1 MADKGPNYK
10 DTLNLPHTNF
20 PMRGGL
26 VESEPLRLQKWESIN
41 LYEKIL
47 SARED
52 KQGEK
57 FILHDGP
64 PFANGDVHMG
74 TALNKLLKDL
84 VIKSKS
90 MSGYV
95 TPYIPGWDC
104 HGLPIEYKVVEK
116 AQGLEPGEIRRRCE
130 DFALNFVNIQRESF
144 KRLGV
149 LAAWNDP
156 YLTLEPKYEAD
167 IIRAFSKFIEKG
179 LVYSSRKPV
188 QWSFGAQT
196 ALAEAEVEYK
206 DITDTAIFVKFEL
219 ESGPLTNQS
228 SLVIWTTTPWT
239 LPANLAIALNEKIEY
254 INGEFKD
261 DDQQIHNLIIAKDLV
276 ESFEES
282 TGLRL
287 IKTISLIQGSE
298 FKDQITS
305 HPFLPRKSPIIFADF
320 VTTDAGTGA
329 VHIAPGH
336 GGDDYLAGQAAGLS
350 VLSPVDDLGNYTEEV
365 GISHLVGKHVLKSNN
380 DIIELLEEKGCLIG
394 QEEYT
399 HSYPHCWRS
408 KTPIIFRAVPQFFIS
423 INSFRNEALKEIDSV
438 QWLPQKNRNRIYGT
452 VEARPDWCISRQRTW
467 GVPLPIFY
475 DADGEPIIDAEN
487 ARKIAE
493 IIEDKGS
500 NVWFENDD
508 LWWTNEL
515 GIDKNYS
522 RCGDTLDVW
531 IDSGT
536 SHIAVCDRHPE
547 LKTPADLYLEATD
560 QHRGWFQSSLMIS
573 MVTKGMAPYKS
584 VLTHGFVV
592 DQDTGKK
599 VSKSDQSNNDSK
611 KKKKVK
617 PMEADHF
624 VSKFGADI
632 LRLWV
637 ASVDWETEVPFGEG
651 LFKQTADT
659 YRRIRNTFRIL
670 LGNLNDFDP
679 NSDTV
684 DNNNLSVIDKWI
696 LERLHKT
703 TCECLDGYKNYQ
715 FRKVFN
721 SINNFCT
728 NDLSSIYIDITKDR
742 MYCDLPN
749 SLKRR
754 STQSCM
760 HKVFNDL
767 CKLLA
772 PILSFTADE
781 AWEHAGNHPG
791 DIHCE
796 TFPEPD
802 PSFKPGNVS
811 EHMEILLKYRN
822 IIQQSIEPLRQEK
835 VVRSNYEASVELSLS
850 NEDPDPI
857 EFIGNQ
863 EDLHEFFMVSELSTV
878 KGNDEVSA
886 TTVKSNHP
894 KCPRCWRLMPS
905 NHPDNLC
912 KRCEDAVN
920 MTKST
925 TH

>member
-10 DTLNLPHTNF
+10 DTLNLPHTDF
-20 PMRGGL
+20 PMRASL
-26 VESEPLRLQKWESIN
+26 VDSEPLRLKKWDSIN
-41 LYEKIL
+41 LYEKIIKT
-47 SARED
+47 RES
-52 KQGEK
+52 GRGPK

-95 TPYIPGWDC
+95 TPFIPGWDC

-116 AQGLEPGEIRRRCE
+116 AQGLDAAEIRRRCE
-130 DFALNFVNIQRESF
+130 SFARNFIDIQRESF

-149 LAAWNDP
+149 LAAWDTP

-167 IIRAFSKFIEKG
+167 IIRAFSKFIEQD
-179 LVYSSRKPV
+179 LVYSSKKPV

-206 DITDTAIFVKFEL
+206 DVTDTAVFVKFQILSGEL
-219 ESGPLTNQS
+219 AKKS

-239 LPANLAIALNEKIEY
+239 LPANLAIALNQKFDY
-254 INGEFKD
+254 IDGEFTD
-261 DDQQIHNLIIAKDLV
+261 NDNSTQRLIIAKDLV
-276 ESFEES
+276 EKFEE
-282 TGLRL
+282 
-287 IKTISLIQGSE
+287 KTE
-298 FKDQITS
+298 FKLTQTVSTLKGHDFKDCYTA
-305 HPFLPRKSPIIFADF
+305 HPFLDRHSPVIFGDF
-320 VTTDAGTGA
+320 VTTETGTGA

-336 GGDDYLAGQAAGLS
+336 GGDDYLAGKAAGLD

-365 GISHLVGKHVLKSNN
+365 GISDLVGKHVLKSNGH
-380 DIIELLEEKGCLIG
+380 IIQILEKQNAIVG

-423 INSFRNEALKEIDSV
+423 IESFREEALKEIDKV
-438 QWLPQKNRNRIYGT
+438 DWLPSKNRNRIYGT

-475 DADGEPIIDAEN
+475 DGSGAPLINSETAKQVAD
-487 ARKIAE
+487 
-493 IIEDKGS
+493 IIEQEGS
-500 NVWFENDD
+500 NIWFEKSDS
-508 LWWTNEL
+508 WWTEKL
-515 GIDKNYS
+515 GLNSDCT

-536 SHIAVCDRHPE
+536 SHISVCDKHPQ
-547 LKTPADLYLEATD
+547 LHSPADLYLEATD

-573 MVTKGMAPYKS
+573 MVTKGTAPYKS

-599 VSKSDQSNNDSK
+599 VSKSDQSNNDQK

-624 VSKFGADI
+624 ISKFGADI

-659 YRRIRNTFRIL
+659 YRRIRNTLRIL
-670 LGNLNDFDP
+670 LGNLHDFDCTE
-679 NSDTV
+679 NQV
-684 DNNNLSVIDKWI
+684 DHRNLTFIDKWI

-703 TCECLDGYKNYQ
+703 TEECLEGYKSYE

-742 MYCDLPN
+742 LYCDHKD
-749 SLKRR
+749 SEKRR
-754 STQSCM
+754 STQTCM
-760 HKVFNDL
+760 NIVLTDL

-781 AWEHAGNHPG
+781 TWEHAGNESG

-796 TFPEPD
+796 TFPKPD
-802 PSFKPGNVS
+802 PDFSPGKIS
-811 EHMEILLKYRN
+811 SDMDILLKYRN

-835 VVRSNYEASVELSLS
+835 LVRSNYEASVELFLNNDDKEPLDILS
-850 NEDPDPI
+850 DNEDV
-857 EFIGNQ
+857 
-863 EDLHEFFMVSELSTV
+863 HEFFMISELNTI
-878 KGNDEVSA
+878 KGNQDLSA
-886 TTVKSNHP
+886 KTIKSSHP
-894 KCPRCWRLMPS
+894 KCPRCWRLLPS
-905 NHPDNLC
+905 NHVDNLC
-912 KRCEDAVN
+912 ERCESVVN
-920 MTKST
+920 ST
-925 TH
+925 T

>member
-1 MADKGPNYK
+1 
-10 DTLNLPHTNF
+10 
-20 PMRGGL
+20 MRASL
-26 VESEPLRLQKWESIN
+26 VESEPLRLKKWESIN
-41 LYEKIL
+41 LYKKIL
-47 SARED
+47 KSRESNN
-52 KQGEK
+52 GEK

-90 MSGYV
+90 MTGYV
-95 TPYIPGWDC
+95 SPFIPGWDC

-116 AQGLEPGEIRRRCE
+116 AQGLEPAEIRKRCE
-130 DFALNFVNIQRESF
+130 DFARNFINIQRQSF

-149 LAAWNDP
+149 LADWDNP

-167 IIRAFSKFIEKG
+167 IIRAFSEFIEQG
-179 LVYSSRKPV
+179 LVYASKKPV

-206 DITDTAIFVKFEL
+206 EVTDTAIFVKFPIL
-219 ESGPLTNQS
+219 SGDLAGES

-239 LPANLAIALNEKIEY
+239 LPANLAIAVNEKFEY
-254 INGEFKD
+254 IDGEFTD
-261 DDQQIHNLIIAKDLV
+261 SGNSIHRLIIAKELL
-276 ESFEES
+276 EKFEAE
-282 TGLRL
+282 TE
-287 IKTISLIQGSE
+287 IKLTKTLNT
-298 FKDQITS
+298 FKGNYLKDCHTA
-305 HPFLPRKSPIIFADF
+305 HPFLDRQPPIIFGDF
-320 VTTDAGTGA
+320 VTTETGTGA

-336 GGDDYLAGQAAGLS
+336 GGDDYLAGKSAGLD

-365 GISHLVGKHVLKSNN
+365 DVPELIGKHVLKSND
-380 DIIELLEEKGCLIG
+380 DIIRILEEKNALVGR
-394 QEEYT
+394 QEYT

-423 INSFRNEALKEIDSV
+423 IESFRDEALREIDKV
-438 QWLPQKNRNRIYGT
+438 DWLPPKNRNRIFGT

-475 DADGEPIIDAEN
+475 DATGAPLIDSKTAKQV
-487 ARKIAE
+487 AD
-493 IIEDKGS
+493 IIEEQGS
-500 NVWFENDD
+500 NIWFEKSDS
-508 LWWTNEL
+508 WWTEKL
-515 GIDKNYS
+515 GINS
-522 RCGDTLDVW
+522 GCTRCGDTLDVW

-536 SHIAVCDRHPE
+536 SHIAVCDKHPQ
-547 LKTPADLYLEATD
+547 LHTPADLYLEATD

-573 MVTKGMAPYKS
+573 MVTNGQAPYKS

-599 VSKSDQSNNDSK
+599 VSKSDQSNNDQK

-624 VSKFGADI
+624 ISKFGADI

-659 YRRIRNTFRIL
+659 YRRIRNTLRIL
-670 LGNLNDFDP
+670 LGNLHDFEPNDHQ
-679 NSDTV
+679 V
-684 DNNNLSVIDKWI
+684 EKENLTLIDKWI

-703 TCECLDGYKNYQ
+703 TKDCLEGYESYE

-742 MYCDLPN
+742 LYCDHKD
-749 SLKRR
+749 SKKRR
-754 STQSCM
+754 STQTCM
-760 HKVFNDL
+760 SIVLTDL

-781 AWEHAGNHPG
+781 TWEHAGNAPG

-796 TFPEPD
+796 SFPD
-802 PSFKPGNVS
+802 PDPNCLPGSISKDVD
-811 EHMEILLKYRN
+811 ILLKYRN

-835 VVRSNYEASVELSLS
+835 LVRSNYEAAVELYLNDDDKEPLDILAD
-850 NEDPDPI
+850 NE
-857 EFIGNQ
+857 EV
-863 EDLHEFFMVSELSTV
+863 HEFFMVSELKTI
-878 KGNDEVSA
+878 
-886 TTVKSNHP
+886 KSNQNLSAKTIKSSHP
-894 KCPRCWRLMPS
+894 KCPRCWRLLPS
-905 NHPDNLC
+905 NHLDNLC
-912 KRCEDAVN
+912 ERCESVVSSAI
-920 MTKST
+920 
-925 TH
+925 

>member
-10 DTLNLPHTNF
+10 DTLNLPHTDF
-20 PMRGGL
+20 PMRGNL
-26 VESEPLRLQKWESIN
+26 VESEPLRLKEWESIN
-41 LYEKIL
+41 LYEKII
-47 SARED
+47 STR
-52 KQGEK
+52 KNQNGEK

-84 VIKSKS
+84 VVKSKS
-90 MSGYV
+90 MSGFV

-104 HGLPIEYKVVEK
+104 HGLPIEYKVVQK
-116 AQGLEPGEIRRRCE
+116 TQGLEAAEIRRRCE
-130 DFALNFVNIQRESF
+130 EFAMNFVNIQRESF

-149 LAAWNDP
+149 LAAWGEP
-156 YLTLEPKYEAD
+156 YLTLDSKYEAD
-167 IIRAFSKFIEKG
+167 IIRAFSKFIDKG
-179 LVYSSRKPV
+179 LVYSSKKPV

-206 DITDTAIFVKFEL
+206 DVTDTAIFVKFKL
-219 ESGPLTNQS
+219 ESGPLADQA

-239 LPANLAIALNEKIEY
+239 LPANLAIALNERIQY
-254 INGEFKD
+254 IYGEFID
-261 DDQQIHNLIIAKDLV
+261 ESQETHNLIIAEDLV
-276 ESFEES
+276 ENFIES
-282 TGLRL
+282 TGLTL
-287 IKTISLIQGSE
+287 TKKIDTIQGSE
-298 FKDQITS
+298 FKEQTTS
-305 HPFLPRKSPIIFADF
+305 HPFLPRQSPIIFADF
-320 VTTDAGTGA
+320 VTTEAGTGA

-336 GGDDYLAGQAAGLS
+336 GGDDYLAGQAAGLP

-365 GISHLVGKHVLKSNN
+365 GVDHLVGKHVLKSNN
-380 DIIELLEEKGCLIG
+380 DIIDILSEKKALIG
-394 QEEYT
+394 REEYK

-423 INSFRNEALKEIDSV
+423 INSFRDEALKEIDNV
-438 QWLPQKNRNRIYGT
+438 RWLPEKNRNRIYGT

-475 DADGEPIIDAEN
+475 DQNGTPIIDSELAE
-487 ARKIAE
+487 KIADIVE
-493 IIEDKGS
+493 ENGS
-500 NVWFENDD
+500 NIWFENNDE
-508 LWWTNEL
+508 WWTDEL
-515 GIDKNYS
+515 GIDKSYS
-522 RCGDTLDVW
+522 RCTDTLDVW

-536 SHIAVCDRHPE
+536 SHIAVCDRHAE
-547 LKTPADLYLEATD
+547 LNTPADLYLEATD

-670 LGNLNDFDP
+670 LGNLYDFNPETDIVENNDLTF
-679 NSDTV
+679 
-684 DNNNLSVIDKWI
+684 IDRWI

-703 TCECLDGYKNYQ
+703 TVECLEGYKSYQ

-742 MYCDLPN
+742 MYCDAPN
-749 SLKRR
+749 SPKRK
-754 STQSCM
+754 STQRCM
-760 HKVFNDL
+760 SIVFNDL

-772 PILSFTADE
+772 PILSYTSDE
-781 AWEHAGNHPG
+781 AWEHAGNNPG

-796 TFPEPD
+796 SFPEPD
-802 PSFKPGNVS
+802 SNFQPSDIS
-811 EHMEILLKYRN
+811 EKMEILLKYRN
-822 IIQQSIEPLRQEK
+822 VIQQSIEPLRQEK
-835 VVRSNYEASVELSLS
+835 IVRSNYEASVQLTLG
-850 NEDPDPI
+850 NNDPDPL
-857 EFIGNQ
+857 EYIGNKD
-863 EDLHEFFMVSELSTV
+863 DLLEFFMVSELLIV
-878 KGNDEVSA
+878 KGNEKLSSK
-886 TTVKSNHP
+886 TVRSTLP

-905 NHPDNLC
+905 DHPDDLC
-912 KRCEDAVN
+912 KRCEEAIN
-920 MTKST
+920 QAI
-925 TH
+925 